1 MAKPYPILPL
11 SVLDDMNT
19 LNSSLFAYHF
29 AVEAMIKRIS
39 TDGAPYDYES
49 LLCGLDNLFQPI
61 LDGYKSVA
69 DQAKQFR
76 EMGFVGVGELAES
89 DQQKP

>member
-19 LNSSLFAYHF
+19 LNSSLFAYQF

-49 LLCGLDNLFQPI
+49 LLAGLDNLFRPI

-69 DQAKQFR
+69 DQASQFR
-76 EMGFVGVGELAES
+76 EMGVVGVCQLAG
-89 DQQKP
+89 DQEEGK